1 MRGNEMMKEKQTSGM
16 EWMYSIL
23 NGASIAML
31 VAVLAAIGIMTCMAF
46 ASHAD
51 AKAKSSAN
59 NSIGEVSF
67 RAGDIK
73 IDATLGGTGRCC
85 RTKPLCP
92 DQGNVDQQ
100 GR

>member
-51 AKAKSSAN
+51 AKAKSSTN

-67 RAGDIK
+67 RAMRHLAEREVLSHQTVMSRSGQ
-73 IDATLGGTGRCC
+73 R
-85 RTKPLCP
+85 
-92 DQGNVDQQ
+92 
-100 GR
+100 

>member
-51 AKAKSSAN
+51 AKAKSSTN

-67 RAGDIK
+67 RRVTSRLMRHLAEREVLSHQTVMSRSGQ
-73 IDATLGGTGRCC
+73 R
-85 RTKPLCP
+85 
-92 DQGNVDQQ
+92 
-100 GR
+100 

>member
-1 MRGNEMMKEKQTSGM
+1 MMKEKQTSGM

-51 AKAKSSAN
+51 AK
-59 NSIGEVSF
+59 GQVF
-67 RAGDIK
+67 H
-73 IDATLGGTGRCC
+73 
-85 RTKPLCP
+85 
-92 DQGNVDQQ
+92 
-100 GR
+100 